1 MAPKLTLLGL
11 PLGVF
16 RLILDL
22 LDKSD
27 VNTFRLV
34 SRACSY
40 LSEPILFRKT
50 TLHDQTRL
58 AYIINE
64 DICDRLCDSRDGLS
78 HHVRHLQIG
87 PLEQEVRCPSEK
99 VLVKVLHS
107 LEYLQDFS

>member
-11 PLGVF
+11 PIGVF

-27 VNTFRLV
+27 IDAFRLT

-40 LSEPILFRKT
+40 LSEPIIFQKI

-64 DICDRLCDSRDGLS
+64 DICDRLCDSRDRLS
-78 HHVRHLQIG
+78 HYVRHLQIG
-87 PLEQEVRCPSEK
+87 PLEQEGRCPSEK
-99 VLVKVLHS
+99 VLVKMLHS
-107 LEYLQDFS
+107 LDYLRDFS